1 MDLEYKVK
9 VVFLIVNVVVLISNI
24 FLKNIKVKN
33 AVRTGV
39 AIALIMFSIFS
50 LLKLI

>member
-1 MDLEYKVK
+1 MDLKYKVK
-9 VVFLIVNVVVLISNI
+9 VVFLIINVVVLISSI
-24 FLKNIKVKN
+24 FLKDIKVKN

>member
-9 VVFLIVNVVVLISNI
+9 VVFLLISAVLLISSI
-24 FLKNIKVKN
+24 FLKDIKVKN
-33 AVRTGV
+33 TVRTGV

>member
-1 MDLEYKVK
+1 MDLDYKVK
-9 VVFLIVNVVVLISNI
+9 VVFLITNVVVLISSI
-24 FLKNIKVKN
+24 FLKDIKVKN
-33 AVRTGV
+33 TVRTGV

>member
-1 MDLEYKVK
+1 MDLKYKVK
-9 VVFLIVNVVVLISNI
+9 VFFLIVNVVVLISSI
-24 FLKNIKVKN
+24 FLKDIKVKN

-39 AIALIMFSIFS
+39 EIALIMFSIFS

>member
-9 VVFLIVNVVVLISNI
+9 VVFLIINVVVLISSI
-24 FLKNIKVKN
+24 FLKDIKVKN

-39 AIALIMFSIFS
+39 VIALIMFSIFS

>member
-1 MDLEYKVK
+1 MDLEYKIK
-9 VVFLIVNVVVLISNI
+9 VVFLIINAVVLISSI
-24 FLKNIKVKN
+24 FLKDIKVKN
-33 AVRTGV
+33 TVRTGV

>member
-9 VVFLIVNVVVLISNI
+9 VVFLIVNVVVLISSI
-24 FLKNIKVKN
+24 FLKDIKVKN

>member
-9 VVFLIVNVVVLISNI
+9 VVSLLINAVVLILSI
-24 FLKNIKVKN
+24 FLKDIKVKN
-33 AVRTGV
+33 TVRTGV
-39 AIALIMFSIFS
+39 KIALIMFSIFS

>member
-9 VVFLIVNVVVLISNI
+9 VFFLLTNAVVLILSI
-24 FLKNIKVKN
+24 FLKDNKVKN
-33 AVRTGV
+33 TVRTCV
-39 AIALIMFSIFS
+39 TIALIMFSIFS

>member
-9 VVFLIVNVVVLISNI
+9 VVFLIINVVVLISSV
-24 FLKNIKVKN
+24 FLKDIKVKN